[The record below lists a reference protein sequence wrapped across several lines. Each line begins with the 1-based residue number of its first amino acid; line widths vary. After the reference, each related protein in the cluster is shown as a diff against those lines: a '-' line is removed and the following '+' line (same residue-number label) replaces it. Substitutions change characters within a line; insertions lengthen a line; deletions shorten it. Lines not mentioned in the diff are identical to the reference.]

1 MQRKYAIVLSL
12 AVASLVCV
20 FTFSI
25 YKLVLESPP
34 ISLLNA
40 SFTVS
45 SGEIYDFL
53 QKIAVDEAT
62 IEWTT
67 DGEVTAL
74 ADGKKLATIS
84 YDLESLGNAT
94 DLVEKLAVPESY
106 RWMADGLKFLLT
118 PLRIQVIASNWF
130 FYNVVPLKF
139 SLSVK
144 AG

>member
-12 AVASLVCV
+12 AVAMLVCV

-34 ISLLNA
+34 ISLLDA
-40 SFTVS
+40 SYTVS

-53 QKIAVDEAT
+53 QKIEAEEAT
-62 IEWTT
+62 LEWTT
-67 DGEVTAL
+67 NGEVTAL

-84 YDLESLGNAT
+84 YDLESLGNT
-94 DLVEKLAVPESY
+94 TGLVEKLAVPEPY
-106 RWMADGLKFLLT
+106 RWMVDILKIPLI
-118 PLRIQVIASNWF
+118 PLRMSNWF
-130 FYNVVPLKF
+130 YYNVVPLKF